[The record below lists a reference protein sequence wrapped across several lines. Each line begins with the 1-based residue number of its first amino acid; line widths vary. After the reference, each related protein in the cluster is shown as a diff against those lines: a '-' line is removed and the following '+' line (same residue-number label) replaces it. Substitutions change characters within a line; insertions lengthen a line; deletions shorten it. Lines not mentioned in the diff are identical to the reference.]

1 LEILKEEISG
11 QYIGKRYSKEDNS
24 DTDEGVYW
32 PYDPRFVMDTDWRVK
47 VAREFLLFFGIENIF
62 DRQYYE
68 YSKALGRTYTF
79 GLEARF

>member
-1 LEILKEEISG
+1 
-11 QYIGKRYSKEDNS
+11 
-24 DTDEGVYW
+24 
-32 PYDPRFVMDTDWRVK
+32 MDTDWRVK
-47 VAREFLLFFGIENIF
+47 VARDFLLFFGIENIF